1 MTTQPDPNI
10 QANVQTTPQQFTAVD
25 DKLLSPTARIITYCI
40 VVVGIIV
47 LGVLG
52 FITKEEAPQWLY
64 IAACALGL
72 VGGGLA
78 LANRPQPVKV
88 IGTVTKIKDDGQV
101 IGEPTS

>member
-1 MTTQPDPNI
+1 MTNQPDPNLQSDI
-10 QANVQTTPQQFTAVD
+10 KAVPQEFTAVD

-40 VVVGIIV
+40 VVIGIII

-78 LANRPQPVKV
+78 LANRPQRVKV
-88 IGTVTKIKDDGQV
+88 IGTVTKESDGSQA
-101 IGEPTS
+101 IGRPAP